1 MYCTTELANTTLR
14 NINMQE
20 YFKISWN
27 ILKKMVTTLCFGGR
41 IKLYLHSI
49 LGIACATII
58 ECHSRLKV
66 KSWDFACW
74 LTMMCILQG
83 RRKVQKL
90 WGDKPILWASSS
102 PSPPKA
108 FVCWNEINFY
118 LTEIGGDPS
127 LYVPALLNTSQL
139 LALVGG
145 ILSSPTPIRIIRND
159 WQSWK

>member
-1 MYCTTELANTTLR
+1 M
-14 NINMQE
+14 
-20 YFKISWN
+20 S
-27 ILKKMVTTLCFGGR
+27 TTLCFGGR

-83 RRKVQKL
+83 RRNVQKIR
-90 WGDKPILWASSS
+90 GDYLVFFHIKPNFKTQGSLSMNRKGEFIFARNSRSSG
-102 PSPPKA
+102 A
-108 FVCWNEINFY
+108 HYY
-118 LTEIGGDPS
+118 LPVTGFGR
-127 LYVPALLNTSQL
+127 
-139 LALVGG
+139 G

-159 WQSWK
+159 WQSWKKPERGKRNFFFFFLFIIASFF